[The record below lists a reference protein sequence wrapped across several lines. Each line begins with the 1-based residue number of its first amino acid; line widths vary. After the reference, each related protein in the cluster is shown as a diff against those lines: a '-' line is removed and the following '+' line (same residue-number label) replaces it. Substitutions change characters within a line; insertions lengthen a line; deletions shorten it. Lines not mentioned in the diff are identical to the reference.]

1 MEVGTRVVTKH
12 GAGTIKFSGETKFAS
27 GDWLGVELDE
37 ATGKNQGAVQGV
49 QYFETSANRGL
60 FVKPNQVQVEKP
72 KNPVR
77 RSIIP
82 PKTAGLRAPNTRQSL
97 SARQSLAGTPGS
109 KKSSAP
115 GSGAS
120 TPKNP
125 TPKGTSSLSRQGSTL
140 RSASPA
146 PQISENEAKSE
157 TEPENANSS
166 IVQPSEPPRVIHIE
180 SGFSQTEMHAL
191 KTQVKDWKS
200 RCELIQA
207 KRKTDFE
214 KIRDAEKIR
223 IKLEHVMAE
232 RERLTASVKKLND
245 EVDEKTRMLEQITD
259 DHADVSDT
267 IENAILEKE
276 IAESKA
282 EELEI
287 ELENLKDKFEEI
299 ETDYEILKAE
309 VEEHGLEGAAGSF
322 SNKSMEEENIKLK
335 QTLVALKTSQN
346 QEKLETNQI
355 KTQLSQIQKDLS
367 KKTEKIQ
374 LLQDEN
380 DANRRKI
387 RDLTEQV
394 DASADAHDI
403 AERLT
408 EKILDEEEKNREIED
423 KNDELEQMAELNDQ
437 LLEEAKDVELQL
449 REELDME
456 VNKYSQLNMEMDS
469 MKVQALDY
477 HEQIEKY
484 RAYVADKKEEERLK
498 DNQNDG
504 ESPDVE
510 QLNERDE
517 QLKVQK
523 LLLESTERVN

>member
-12 GAGTIKFSGETKFAS
+12 GAGTIKFAGETKFAS
-27 GDWLGVELDE
+27 GDWMGVELDVNE
-37 ATGKNQGAVQGV
+37 SGKNNGAVQGV

-60 FVKPNQVQVEKP
+60 FVKPNQVQVENPKP

-82 PKTAGLRAPNTRQSL
+82 PKPTGGLRAPTTRQSL
-97 SARQSLAGTPGS
+97 STRQSLAGTPGS

-115 GSGAS
+115 GSGTS
-120 TPKNP
+120 TPKTAT
-125 TPKGTSSLSRQGSTL
+125 TPKVSSSLSRQGSTL

-146 PQISENEAKSE
+146 PQISENETKSE
-157 TEPENANSS
+157 TEPENVNS
-166 IVQPSEPPRVIHIE
+166 QPSEAPRVIHIE
-180 SGFSQTEMHAL
+180 SGVSLTELQAL
-191 KTQVKDWKS
+191 KTQIKDWKS
-200 RCELIQA
+200 RCELIQS

-245 EVDEKTRMLEQITD
+245 EVDEKSKMLEQITD

-346 QEKLETNQI
+346 QEKMETNQI

-408 EKILDEEEKNREIED
+408 EKNFR
-423 KNDELEQMAELNDQ
+423 
-437 LLEEAKDVELQL
+437 
-449 REELDME
+449 R
-456 VNKYSQLNMEMDS
+456 
-469 MKVQALDY
+469 
-477 HEQIEKY
+477 
-484 RAYVADKKEEERLK
+484 RRKK
-498 DNQNDG
+498 
-504 ESPDVE
+504 S
-510 QLNERDE
+510 
-517 QLKVQK
+517 
-523 LLLESTERVN
+523 